1 MRRLKHFLD
10 PDAASDQSHC
20 IGIESKVIFVLGLQF
35 VKNHSCKYLKEAD
48 LQIILSESL
57 SPFQTFSYCYL
68 LLILFLYLLIL
79 YSIYL

>member
-1 MRRLKHFLD
+1 MRWSHVHLLVVV
-10 PDAASDQSHC
+10 PASLF
-20 IGIESKVIFVLGLQF
+20 ESKVIFVLGLQF

-68 LLILFLYLLIL
+68 LFIIFLHLLIL
-79 YSIYL
+79 YFNYL